1 MDANKLVGHSCPG
14 NHTTDQFPVAI
25 PRKATALGCCRSL
38 CPPQPAYIERVL
50 PGTINLLCLSMFVW
64 ILFSEKNK
72 CQSPPWR
79 EQYSPEAQWFRVS
92 DSPRERQESLGWR
105 FLFRQSVWQR
115 AYCNMTHGG
124 EAPLS
129 FYI

>member
-1 MDANKLVGHSCPG
+1 MDASKFVGHSCPG
-14 NHTTDQFPVAI
+14 DHTTDQFPVAI
-25 PRKATALGCCRSL
+25 PRKATALGCCHSL
-38 CPPQPAYIERVL
+38 CPPQPAYIELVL
-50 PGTINLLCLSMFVW
+50 PRTINILCLRMLVW

-79 EQYSPEAQWFRVS
+79 KQYSPEAQWCRVS
-92 DSPRERQESLGWR
+92 DSPRERQESLGWH

-115 AYCNMTHGG
+115 AACNMTHGG